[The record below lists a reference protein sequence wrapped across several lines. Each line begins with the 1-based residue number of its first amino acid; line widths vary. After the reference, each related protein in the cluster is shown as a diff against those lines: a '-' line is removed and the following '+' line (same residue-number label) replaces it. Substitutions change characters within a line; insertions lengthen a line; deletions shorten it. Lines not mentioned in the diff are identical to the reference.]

1 MINGIYSWAEENKFG
16 FFLVVIS
23 YFGAPVFQAG

>member
-1 MINGIYSWAEENKFG
+1 MKKGIYSWAEGNNFG

-23 YFGAPVFQAG
+23 YFGAPVCQAG